1 MVRGV
6 SGNFHQGCQ
15 KYAPYNG
22 MQCTAIALVAI
33 LLLFQGG
40 NVNIFDVRP
49 YNIDYTLSE
58 GTRLYAQIVH
68 SLNDIRYLSHNDL
81 PDSVNVLNQ
90 QFSIA
95 YTRDTYYGHVNGNNN
110 GHFGQSP
117 LHESI
122 LQACVLL
129 FCNNFA

>member
-122 LQACVLL
+122 LQACVLSPL
-129 FCNNFA
+129 TRK